1 MGNLE
6 SPSPLASRGSI
17 GFTSRILPANTP
29 SFDKI
34 ARNTLDLPCIFVDMA
49 VDIGP
54 KMSFR
59 CDLVTLRCAI
69 FMDYWI
75 QARLLSMLSFCS
87 SAISATLPSLL
98 GWRSYFFPQRYV
110 SFNDMSVSDFIVC

>member
-34 ARNTLDLPCIFVDMA
+34 ARNTLDLPCILVDMA